1 MSVVFKQM
9 EQPESQPGSKGTK
22 KNPMLVADPLISQRA
37 SQTVNYEGEQ
47 KRSKFLLSS
56 EMAITDI

>member
-1 MSVVFKQM
+1 M
-9 EQPESQPGSKGTK
+9 EYPESQPGSQGTK

-37 SQTVNYEGEQ
+37 TQTVNYEGEQ
-47 KRSKFLLSS
+47 KRSKFLLNS